1 MYTVCWVAWDSYGC
15 NDRWERCKNK
25 AEVRDL
31 LVGNGLVDDPDVLI
45 FSPEAE
51 NFIVSVDDIIG
62 K

>member
-1 MYTVCWVAWDSYGC
+1 MYTVCWVAWGSYGYY
-15 NDRWERCKNK
+15 NRWECCENK

-31 LVGNGLVDDPDVLI
+31 LVENGLVDDPDVLI

-51 NFIVSVDDIIG
+51 NFIVSVDDIVG